1 MLRRKLITDS
11 PSPHSLSLYGKK
23 SSVSILQSAFVL
35 NEDRFFFL
43 GWAEPFKPFKPET
56 EREAVYY
63 FVNQDTFVN
72 DNSIKKAINSQR
84 TLSLLPALQEDGD
97 YCKTAEVSGFTEPI

>member
-1 MLRRKLITDS
+1 MKTDFS
-11 PSPHSLSLYGKK
+11 FLGGLSL
-23 SSVSILQSAFVL
+23 L
-35 NEDRFFFL
+35 NLLNLRQ
-43 GWAEPFKPFKPET
+43 
-56 EREAVYY
+56 REAVYY